1 MGLKSMGQIILHSV
15 NVAYRKHL
23 VLKNID
29 LCFKQGEQ
37 WAICGRNGSGKSTLL
52 KTIYHL
58 IKPLIGQIQWVN
70 IPSSAMAYLAQEP
83 QFHASATLTVF
94 EFVCFGLWYEISF
107 YKAVNSSQVQQVQD
121 ALHVVGLQDLA
132 KQSIDRLS
140 RGQLQRSRLARALVQ
155 KADFLLLDEPFNAV
169 DEGSIQRFLS
179 LFARLR
185 KEGKTVIAVLHNS
198 DIVTQYFSHIVRLDK
213 VSHTASNA
221 FLTQG
226 K

>member
-1 MGLKSMGQIILHSV
+1 MLLTANIWCLKILIYVLNRGSNGLFVGET
-15 NVAYRKHL
+15 VAASL
-23 VLKNID
+23 L
-29 LCFKQGEQ
+29 
-37 WAICGRNGSGKSTLL
+37 LL

-58 IKPLIGQIQWVN
+58 IKPLSGQIQWVN

>member
-1 MGLKSMGQIILHSV
+1 MGQIILQAV

-52 KTIYHL
+52 KTIYRL
-58 IKPLIGQIQWVN
+58 IRPLSGRIQWVDV
-70 IPSSAMAYLAQEP
+70 PPPAMAYLAQEP
-83 QFHASATLTVF
+83 QFHASAMLTVF

-107 YKAVNSSQVQQVQD
+107 YKTINSSQVQQVQD

-169 DEGSIQRFLS
+169 DEGSTQCFLS

-185 KEGKTVIAVLHNS
+185 KEGKTVIAVLHNN
-198 DIVTQYFSHIVRLDK
+198 DIVAQHFSQVVQLDK
-213 VSHTASNA
+213 VSHKVSNA
-221 FLTQG
+221 FITQG
-226 K
+226 N